1 LLTRTVLGAAI
12 IGFTVTMLEELS
24 PAIVLLL
31 EWLTGWETAVDL
43 YRLTPTF
50 TVRNIS
56 SWLHNDLP
64 FTLPGIDYTPAD
76 LTFSL
81 LVLTGWLLGLLLVA
95 ILIFQRQDLTS

>member
-1 LLTRTVLGAAI
+1 MAQ
-12 IGFTVTMLEELS
+12 
-24 PAIVLLL
+24 AIVINNVSKRYGRG
-31 EWLTGWETAVDL
+31 TKSVTAVEL

-56 SWLHNDLP
+56 SWLHNGLP

-81 LVLTGWLLGLLLVA
+81 LVLAGWLLGLLLIA
-95 ILIFQRQDLTS
+95 ILIFQRQDITS